1 MANPKNTAIVQDFLD
16 AVWNRGDTSVID
28 RTVAEHHVEHEPDGD
43 VVGRGH
49 LKEDVLAYRTA
60 FPDLRMSFEDQI
72 ADGDRVV
79 TRWIA
84 SGTHLGELNGIG
96 ATGRAAHVSGIFIN
110 RLADGQINESWSMFD
125 QIGLL
130 LQLGVIQL
138 PAPEAIS
145 SLASPSPGAAG
156 RANPIP

>member
-1 MANPKNTAIVQDFLD
+1 MASTQNTATVQDFLD
-16 AVWNRGDTSVID
+16 AAWNRGDTSVID

-43 VVGRGH
+43 EVGRGH
-49 LKEDVLAYRTA
+49 LKETVKAYRSA

-96 ATGRAAHVSGIFIN
+96 ATGRAAHVSGIFIH
-110 RLADGQINESWSMFD
+110 RLADGQISESWSMFD

-130 LQLGVIQL
+130 LQLGAIQF
-138 PAPEAIS
+138 PAPEETS
-145 SLASPSPGAAG
+145 T
-156 RANPIP
+156 

>member
-1 MANPKNTAIVQDFLD
+1 MASTQNTATVQDFLD
-16 AVWNRGDTSVID
+16 AAWNRGDTSVID
-28 RTVAEHHVEHEPDGD
+28 RTVAERHVEHEPDGD
-43 VVGRGH
+43 EVGRGH
-49 LKEDVLAYRTA
+49 LKETVLAYRTA

-96 ATGRAAHVSGIFIN
+96 ATGRAAHVSGIFIH
-110 RLADGQINESWSMFD
+110 RLADGQISESWSMFD

-130 LQLGVIQL
+130 LQLGAIQF
-138 PAPEAIS
+138 PTPEETS
-145 SLASPSPGAAG
+145 T
-156 RANPIP
+156 

>member
-1 MANPKNTAIVQDFLD
+1 MAGTHNTATIRDFLD
-16 AVWNRGDTSVID
+16 AAWNRGDTSIID

-43 VVGRGH
+43 EVGRGH
-49 LKEDVLAYRTA
+49 LKETILAYRTA

-84 SGTHLGELNGIG
+84 SGTHQGELNGIG
-96 ATGRAAHVSGIFIN
+96 ATGRAAQVSGIFIH
-110 RLADGQINESWSMFD
+110 RLADGQIKESWSMFD

-138 PAPEAIS
+138 PAPEGIS
-145 SLASPSPGAAG
+145 P
-156 RANPIP
+156 

>member
-1 MANPKNTAIVQDFLD
+1 MASTQNTATVQDFLD
-16 AVWNRGDTSVID
+16 AAWNRGDTSVID
-28 RTVAEHHVEHEPDGD
+28 HTVAEQHVEHESDGD
-43 VVGRGH
+43 EVGRGH
-49 LKEDVLAYRTA
+49 LKETVLAYRTA

-96 ATGRAAHVSGIFIN
+96 ATGRAAHVSGIFIH
-110 RLADGQINESWSMFD
+110 RLADGQISESWSMFD

-130 LQLGVIQL
+130 LQLGAIQF
-138 PAPEAIS
+138 PAPEETS
-145 SLASPSPGAAG
+145 T
-156 RANPIP
+156 

>member
-1 MANPKNTAIVQDFLD
+1 MTSTQNNTTTVQDFLD
-16 AVWNRGDTSVID
+16 AAWNRGDSSVIE

-43 VVGRGH
+43 EVGRGH
-49 LKEDVLAYRTA
+49 LIETVLAYRTA

-72 ADGDRVV
+72 AESDRVV
-79 TRWIA
+79 TRWTA

-96 ATGRAAHVSGIFIN
+96 ATGRAAHVSGVFIH
-110 RLADGQINESWSMFD
+110 RLADGQITESWTMFD

-138 PAPEAIS
+138 PASDRIS
-145 SLASPSPGAAG
+145 S
-156 RANPIP
+156 